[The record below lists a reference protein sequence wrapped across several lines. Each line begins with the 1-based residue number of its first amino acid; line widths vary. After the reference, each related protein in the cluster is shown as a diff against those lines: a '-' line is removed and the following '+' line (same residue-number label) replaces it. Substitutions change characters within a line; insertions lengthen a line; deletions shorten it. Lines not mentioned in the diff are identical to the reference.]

1 MYNSKTVILYIFVN
15 PLLQPRY
22 NTSLSPQKV
31 SLGFLPV
38 ILHQRQPSHLF
49 LSLYVSFDYLWIF
62 TQVEWY
68 STSFAQY
75 VFKIHLCCISR
86 SFVFFFFQSN
96 ILLYEYTEICFCKF
110 HSTVDGHL
118 SCFKFS
124 VIMNIVAKRISIQVF
139 CKDIYFVFFVGK
151 YLGKKF
157 LTHKVDMYLTS

>member
-86 SFVFFFFQSN
+86 SFVFFFFRAIFYCMN
-96 ILLYEYTEICFCKF
+96 ILKF
-110 HSTVDGHL
+110 AFANFIPLLMDIWVVSSTSYHE
-118 SCFKFS
+118 
-124 VIMNIVAKRISIQVF
+124 
-139 CKDIYFVFFVGK
+139 
-151 YLGKKF
+151 
-157 LTHKVDMYLTS
+157 